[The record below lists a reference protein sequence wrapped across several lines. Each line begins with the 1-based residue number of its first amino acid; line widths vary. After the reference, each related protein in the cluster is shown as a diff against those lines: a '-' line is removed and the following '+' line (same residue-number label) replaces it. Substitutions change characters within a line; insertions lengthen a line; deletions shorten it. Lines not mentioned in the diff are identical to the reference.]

1 MKVLAVMKNVQ
12 SRDYTGMKV
21 LVVAE
26 KECLP
31 LVWKGSFCQLVPA
44 ALEQADLGLTAYM
57 IASASTNSHL
67 GIL

>member
-1 MKVLAVMKNVQ
+1 MKVLVVMDNVQ

-21 LVVAE
+21 LIVVE

-31 LVWKGSFCQLVPA
+31 LSFRQVVPA